1 MFQLLLFKYSRCK
14 VVNEAQQMLSKYN
27 YPTYLYLK
35 KLSGREASLGSA
47 STKSLSARTPLQ
59 KFGVDARTS
68 AVVNL

>member
-1 MFQLLLFKYSRCK
+1 
-14 VVNEAQQMLSKYN
+14 MLSKYN

-47 STKSLSARTPLQ
+47 STKSLSARIPLQ